1 MFADNRKISL
11 RQVRRLLILDI
22 FGMSSL
28 MLPGILASMTG
39 ADGLICLI
47 LGMAGGLVLLWLMGK
62 NLQYVKENY
71 YSYMKDTAG
80 ELVGDIF
87 MVFYFLYFITLC
99 GFVLYQTSLL
109 VLVWL
114 RGADQGEG
122 GGAESESAAA
132 GPCGLWNRSRH

>member
-87 MVFYFLYFITLC
+87 MVFYLWHA
-99 GFVLYQTSLL
+99 
-109 VLVWL
+109 VLVFSL
-114 RGADQGEG
+114 HSNIKFPVKGNLLKYERLLE
-122 GGAESESAAA
+122 E
-132 GPCGLWNRSRH
+132 N